1 MKSATLAV
9 AADAGTPIVQFF
21 RLLGPDNAI
30 ALCRSY
36 RVGAVIELRFGVEG
50 EPAVLS
56 ECVESHRRAMIVAD
70 EWRTL
75 LTTTKGFVEP

>member
-1 MKSATLAV
+1 MRLATLAA

-21 RLLGPDNAI
+21 RLVGPDNAI
-30 ALCRSY
+30 ASCRSY
-36 RVGAVIELRFGVEG
+36 RVGAAIELRFGVEG

-56 ECVESHRRAMIVAD
+56 ECVESHKRAMVVAG

-75 LTTTKGFVEP
+75 LTTTRGFVEP